1 MGKMIGNIDLE
12 KLETQE
18 FLSIEEVSLMFNLSR
33 RTISSLIA
41 GKELRTIKWGK
52 EKRIPVTSVLY
63 YLTRTGIMFPSEFSE
78 KMRLGIY
85 AAEKGMFDAK
95 RSLTIAMEETIKQK
109 AIELHD
115 EGYFD
120 SKEYKKSSAPV
131 V

>member
-120 SKEYKKSSAPV
+120 SKEYKKSSSPV